1 MANNSIS
8 RTGTF
13 TSSGSAGGSGTYDY
27 SVPSSSSSGYAG
39 IDYYSNDDLKNA
51 SIFTDI
57 DNKISITFSE
67 EVDNTSVT
75 VFTNDAE
82 LPLDFQNK
90 KGTVGLTH
98 IVNPLE
104 GAVGDDNNLKALKLT
119 SSPKDISGDDSGSTA
134 NQEIV
139 EMSSIPSTQDDITY
153 VFEPKANLSSN
164 TTYFLRMDPSS
175 VLDAT
180 GAGISYTT
188 EKGFVTDNTHS
199 LITTGDYYDGFSIQ
213 VEKVDILSTEK
224 EPNAD
229 GVTGPQP
236 DSLTLYRSNETVST
250 ATKLNILSIEGTVLT
265 YQLDSTSYKMN
276 VAYTATNPIIIT
288 NINHGLEDDDKIE
301 IYDVVSG
308 DVVRKGAYTITEL
321 TSDTFSIPV
330 DGTGS
335 DAGRLN
341 YYRNVNKND
350 LFKWGETEN
359 EDNYGVRKKALSTPK
374 KKNRSITNLL
384 DAKFVTKATSV
395 GLDDGTTSGRS
406 GKIIKTESEVISY
419 VAVNSLDKI
428 TTSAFVNNSIVDIST
443 STNDIRFH
451 IKANTSPDHNVHPFH
466 SSAPKVVSTF
476 PEEGESFPRKLT
488 ITQIARRGHRAIVS
502 TNQPHNLFKD
512 DFIKIV
518 DSTQDIYN
526 KTTKVLLVSTSNTFQ
541 YDLGA
546 SSDFSNVQSPAP
558 GKPKL
563 QISTDDGDNYSER
576 YNSIFVNFSQSMN
589 TSTITVANNTH
600 LISADGTS
608 AVFDGQDSASSTIH
622 LSDDGFET
630 IENCVSITASAG
642 NSVFAIVPE
651 TLKARHIYNIKV
663 KTDIQDLG
671 QTNTLYEFITTEGIT
686 TGQKVINPQTGQE
699 TVYSKDE
706 DPPKIKKISLAT
718 HVLESSSLSEITSP
732 DSYQSLV
739 INPGAI
745 TVQFSEG
752 MKINSVTTATSNT
765 NPTGT
770 VMMSCDDF
778 NTVVQMT
785 STSPVVSTTD
795 EDNDTF
801 TFTPAANLSANAV
814 YTIKILKDVT
824 DDSPEENRMIQDNVS
839 SIKVLVVNTGPSY
852 SADHYTPG
860 EIISGTRI
868 LTIKANTGTPTTGLT
883 AGDTFLGLTSKGK
896 GKVLDFTTDS
906 GAITSIRYTELTG
919 NDGSIRPLSPG
930 EVCKVSD
937 TVNFTIDN
945 VAITDPPEGNVVSF
959 TVSGSTPP
967 GTKLIY
973 RDNKTDNDFET
984 AHSSNSERIV
994 GRTSNGY
1001 AFGHSSTSYPIVGP
1015 GLKTA
1020 TTGLV
1025 ANVFFSDGSS
1035 ITFNGS
1041 GLNDLTFSGA
1051 SVLTYRVKI
1060 DATGTPDTFT
1070 WSDDGGSSWE
1080 ATGVA
1085 ITGSAQ
1091 ELNNGVTVTF
1101 AATTGHTATDYWDIT
1116 TLVSPV
1122 DGNLTGIDERS
1133 NLTVTFNQTMNVES
1147 INFNAVDSVVRDS
1160 YNILL
1165 SYDSNFQN
1173 TIPLSPTFTSSNN
1186 DTVFEFQP
1194 KILSNTNLQL
1204 TQNKNL
1210 YAKVTQT
1217 VKNKGDQN
1225 LASVFSPS
1233 NYANTTTAVDFKPIN
1248 ASVIGDDG
1256 NEVFLGMGTSSS
1268 MPNQSSGISR
1278 RSTITLHFNEVPQCL
1293 GTAGS
1298 DHGFDGPL
1306 DGTGAVI
1313 ELADDSSFDGE
1324 DLFELGR
1331 RPDLIRVGEFGTSF
1345 TFALVPDTA
1354 SMNPLEASTQYFL
1367 RVKTLAGGETDNDP
1381 RSEGGKSITGAD
1393 EYYFNSFTTTS

>member
-57 DNKISITFSE
+57 DSKISITFSE

-98 IVNPLE
+98 IVNPLV
-104 GAVGDDNNLKALKLT
+104 GAVSDDNNLKALRLT
-119 SSPKDISGDDSGSTA
+119 SSPKEISGNEPGGTA

-139 EMSSIPSTQDDITY
+139 EMSSIPSTEDDITY

-199 LITTGDYYDGFSIQ
+199 LITTGEYYDGFSIQ

-250 ATKLNILSIEGTVLT
+250 TTKLNILSIEGTVLT
-265 YQLDSTSYKMN
+265 YQLDPTSYKMN

-359 EDNYGVRKKALSTPK
+359 EVNYGVRKKALSTPK

-395 GLDDGTTSGRS
+395 GLDDGATSGRS
-406 GKIIKTESEVISY
+406 GKIIKIESEVISY
-419 VAVNSLDKI
+419 VAVDSSDKI

-502 TNQPHNLFKD
+502 TNQSHNLFKD

-563 QISTDDGDNYSER
+563 QISTDSGSTYAER

-589 TSTITVANNTH
+589 TSTITVANTTH

-630 IENCVSITASAG
+630 IEDCVSITASAG
-642 NSVFAIVPE
+642 NSVFAVVPE
-651 TLKARHIYNIKV
+651 TLKARHIYNIKA

-671 QTNTLYEFITTEGIT
+671 QTNTLYEFTTTEGIT

-706 DPPKIKKISLAT
+706 DPPKIKKISLAG
-718 HVLESSSLSEITSP
+718 HVLESSNLSEITSP
-732 DSYQSLV
+732 DSYQSLA
-739 INPGAI
+739 INPGAL
-745 TVQFSEG
+745 TVQFSES

-778 NTVVQMT
+778 STVVQMNT
-785 STSPVVSTTD
+785 NPVVSTTD

-801 TFTPAANLSANAV
+801 TFTPAANLSANVV
-814 YTIKILKDVT
+814 YTLKILKDVT
-824 DDSPEENRMIQDNVS
+824 DDSPEENRMEQDNIS
-839 SIKVLVVNTGPSY
+839 SIKVLTTNSIPASAENYY
-852 SADHYTPG
+852 SAG
-860 EIISGTRI
+860 EIISGVRT
-868 LTIKANTGTPTTGLT
+868 LTIKANTGTPTTGVT
-883 AGDTFLGLTSKGK
+883 AGSTFLGLTSKGK
-896 GKVLDFTTDS
+896 GKVLDITTDS
-906 GAITSIRYTELTG
+906 GEIKTIRYTEIAG
-919 NDGSIRPLSPG
+919 NDGSIRPLNPG

-959 TVSGSTPP
+959 TSGTR
-967 GTKLIY
+967 KLIY
-973 RDNKTDNDFET
+973 RDNRLTNEFVSAT
-984 AHSSNSERIV
+984 SSAERIF
-994 GRTSNGY
+994 GRTSEGEVF
-1001 AFGHSSTSYPIVGP
+1001 ASSSGSEGIVGP
-1015 GLKTA
+1015 GVKTT
-1020 TTGLV
+1020 TTGIV
-1025 ANVFFSDGSS
+1025 ANCYWF
-1035 ITFNGS
+1035 
-1041 GLNDLTFSGA
+1041 
-1051 SVLTYRVKI
+1051 
-1060 DATGTPDTFT
+1060 DAGGTRKP
-1070 WSDDGGSSWE
+1070 SPSGGSQV
-1080 ATGVA
+1080 GV
-1085 ITGSAQ
+1085 G
-1091 ELNNGVTVTF
+1091 
-1101 AATTGHTATDYWDIT
+1101 
-1116 TLVSPV
+1116 
-1122 DGNLTGIDERS
+1122 ERS
-1133 NLTVTFNQTMNVES
+1133 NVVVHFNQTMDPETF
-1147 INFNAVDSVVRDS
+1147 NFNAIDSITRDR
-1160 YNILL
+1160 YNILV

-1194 KILSNTNLQL
+1194 KILANSDLQL
-1204 TQNKNL
+1204 TQNMELFVKVLRNDNSITDNL
-1210 YAKVTQT
+1210 
-1217 VKNKGDQN
+1217 KNKGDMN
-1225 LASVFSPS
+1225 LSTTYDGAGYGSNVCTSATVGAAPVFSLISASVF
-1233 NYANTTTAVDFKPIN
+1233 TE
-1248 ASVIGDDG
+1248 DG
-1256 NEVFLGMGTSSS
+1256 QEVELKLGAYND
-1268 MPNQSSGISR
+1268 MPNQSSSISPR
-1278 RSTITLHFNEVPQCL
+1278 TPILLRLNEVPKMSTWL
-1293 GTAGS
+1293 YGSSGTIELTNNNSSFSG
-1298 DHGFDGPL
+1298 DHVAIG
-1306 DGTGAVI
+1306 DGTI
-1313 ELADDSSFDGE
+1313 S
-1324 DLFELGR
+1324 
-1331 RPDLIRVGEFGTSF
+1331 RVGEFGTDIMIVLE
-1345 TFALVPDTA
+1345 TALTA
-1354 SMNPLEASTQYFL
+1354 GHRYYM
-1367 RVKTLAGGETDNDP
+1367 KINDGS
-1381 RSEGGKSITGAD
+1381 RSEGGQTMPDAF
-1393 EYYFNSFTTTS
+1393 YPYSFTIQS

>member
-27 SVPSSSSSGYAG
+27 SVSSSSSSGYAG

-51 SIFTDI
+51 SIFADI
-57 DNKISITFSE
+57 DSKISITFSE

-75 VFTNDAE
+75 AFTNDAE

-90 KGTVGLTH
+90 KGAVGLTH
-98 IVNPLE
+98 IVNPLV
-104 GAVGDDNNLKALKLT
+104 GAVGDDNNLKALRLT
-119 SSPKDISGDDSGSTA
+119 SSPKEISGDESGSTA

-139 EMSSIPSTQDDITY
+139 EMSSIPSTEDDITY

-188 EKGFVTDNTHS
+188 EKGFVTDNTYS
-199 LITTGDYYDGFSIQ
+199 LITTGEYYDGFSIQ
-213 VEKVDILSTEK
+213 IEKVDILSTEK
-224 EPNAD
+224 EPNID

-265 YQLDSTSYKMN
+265 YQLDPTSYKMN

-288 NINHGLEDDDKIE
+288 NINHMLEDDDKIE

-374 KKNRSITNLL
+374 KKKSSITNLL

-395 GLDDGTTSGRS
+395 GLDDGATSGRS
-406 GKIIKTESEVISY
+406 GKIIKIESEVISY
-419 VAVNSLDKI
+419 VAVDSSDKI

-476 PEEGESFPRKLT
+476 PEDGTSFPRKLT

-502 TNQPHNLFKD
+502 TNQSHNLFKD

-563 QISTDDGDNYSER
+563 QISTDSGSTYAER

-589 TSTITVANNTH
+589 TSTITVANTTH

-630 IENCVSITASAG
+630 IEDCVSITASAG

-651 TLKARHIYNIKV
+651 TLKARHIYNIKA

-671 QTNTLYEFITTEGIT
+671 QTNTLYEFTTTEGIT

-706 DPPKIKKISLAT
+706 DPPKIKKISMGAT
-718 HVLESSSLSEITSP
+718 VFESATLSEITSP
-732 DSYQSLV
+732 DSYQAVATNLGGDS
-739 INPGAI
+739 IK
-745 TVQFSEG
+745 VQFSESMRLG
-752 MKINSVTTATSNT
+752 SVTSATTST
-765 NPTGT
+765 IPAGT
-770 VMMSCDDF
+770 VQLSCDDF
-778 NTVVQMT
+778 DTVVQMT
-785 STSPVVSTTD
+785 STSPIVSSTD

-801 TFTPAANLSANAV
+801 DFTPVANLSGNTV
-814 YTIKILKDVT
+814 YTIKVFKGVR
-824 DDSPEENRMIQDNVS
+824 DDSAEQNQMLTDNVS
-839 SIKVLVVNTGPSY
+839 SIKVVTLKANPPAEANYYV
-852 SADHYTPG
+852 PG
-860 EIISGTRI
+860 ENISGVIT
-868 LTIKANTGTPTTGLT
+868 LTIKANTGTPATGLT
-883 AGDTFLGLTSKGK
+883 GGDTFLGLTSKAK
-896 GKVLDFTTDS
+896 GKVLDFTEADS
-906 GAITSIRYTELTG
+906 AIVTLRYTELAG
-919 NDGSIRPLSPG
+919 QDGSIRPLSPG
-930 EVCKVSD
+930 EVCKIDYD
-937 TVNFTIDN
+937 TNFTIDN
-945 VAITDPPEGNVVSF
+945 VAITDPPEGNVVLF
-959 TVSGSTPP
+959 TSADK
-967 GTKLIY
+967 KLIY
-973 RDNKTDNDFET
+973 RDNKKDNELI
-984 AHSSNSERIV
+984 AGERIV
-994 GRTSNGY
+994 GRTSGGY
-1001 AFGHSSTSYPIVGP
+1001 AFASGSSGIVGE
-1015 GLKTA
+1015 GFKTTA
-1020 TTGLV
+1020 STAIV
-1025 ANVFFSDGSS
+1025 ANVFFTKTERMSLESS
-1035 ITFNGS
+1035 
-1041 GLNDLTFSGA
+1041 
-1051 SVLTYRVKI
+1051 VV
-1060 DATGTPDTFT
+1060 GTEEYLQLQT
-1070 WSDDGGSSWE
+1070 
-1080 ATGVA
+1080 
-1085 ITGSAQ
+1085 
-1091 ELNNGVTVTF
+1091 
-1101 AATTGHTATDYWDIT
+1101 TDYLLYEDDT
-1116 TLVSPV
+1116 SAVSIATE
-1122 DGNLTGIDERS
+1122 NQIGINVQS
-1133 NLTVTFNQTMNVES
+1133 NVSFTFNQTMDIETV
-1147 INFNAVDSVVRDS
+1147 NFNAVDSVVSNRP

-1165 SYDSNFQN
+1165 SYDSAFQN
-1173 TIPLSPTFTSSNN
+1173 TIPLSSTFTSSNN
-1186 DTVFEFQP
+1186 DTAFEFQP
-1194 KILSNTNLQL
+1194 SILSNTNLTL
-1204 TQNKNL
+1204 TQNTKI
-1210 YAKVTQT
+1210 YAKVTAT
-1217 VKNKGDQN
+1217 GLLKNKGGMICPTN
-1225 LASVFSPS
+1225 VWGTR
-1233 NYANTTTAVDFKPIN
+1233 YANTASNTDFKAIE
-1248 ASVIGDDG
+1248 ASVYTADG
-1256 NEVFLGMGTSSS
+1256 QEIELGVGASGAVN
-1268 MPNQSSGISR
+1268 MPSQSSVISVD
-1278 RSTITLHFNEVPQCL
+1278 TPIIIHFNEVPLKSSFALDSEIEL
-1293 GTAGS
+1293 GTVHDFTS
-1298 DHGFDGPL
+1298 
-1306 DGTGAVI
+1306 GTIALGNGALTSCGRYGTQI
-1313 ELADDSSFDGE
+1313 KIQ
-1324 DLFELGR
+1324 LG
-1331 RPDLIRVGEFGTSF
+1331 
-1345 TFALVPDTA
+1345 A
-1354 SMNPLEASTQYFL
+1354 SLTASTQYFL
-1367 RVKTLAGGETDNDP
+1367 RVGATVGGTN
-1381 RSEGGKSITGAD
+1381 EGGKALTTDITW
-1393 EYYFNSFTTTS
+1393 FNSFTTSA

>member
-1 MANNSIS
+1 MVNNSIS
-8 RTGTF
+8 RTGTY
-13 TSSGSAGGSGTYDY
+13 TSSGSAGGSGTYYYNRGEDWG
-27 SVPSSSSSGYAG
+27 SAGSSGYSG
-39 IDYYSNDDLKNA
+39 VEYYSNDDLKNE
-51 SIFTDI
+51 SIFADI
-57 DNKISITFSE
+57 DSQISIKFSQE
-67 EVDNTSVT
+67 TDNSSVR
-75 VFTNDAE
+75 VFTKDIE

-90 KGTVGLTH
+90 KGTIGLTH
-98 IVNPLE
+98 IVSSTL
-104 GAVGDDNNLKALKLT
+104 GATTDENNLKALKLT
-119 SSPKDISGDDSGSTA
+119 SHPVNITGDDHSATA

-139 EMSSIPSTQDDITY
+139 EMSSIPSTKDNQTY
-153 VFEPKANLSSN
+153 VFTPKANLSSN
-164 TTYFLRMDPSS
+164 TTYFLRMDPDN
-175 VLDAT
+175 VLDSS
-180 GAGISYTT
+180 GAGISYNT
-188 EKGFVTDNTHS
+188 EKGFVTDNTQTFV
-199 LITTGDYYDGFSIQ
+199 TTNDFYDGFSMQI
-213 VEKVDILSTEK
+213 EKVDLSSGET
-224 EPNAD
+224 EPNPD
-229 GVTGPQP
+229 GVTEPQF
-236 DSLTLYRSNETVST
+236 DSLTLYRSDGTVSL
-250 ATKLNILSIEGTVLT
+250 ATILNNLSIDGTELT
-265 YQLDSTSYKMN
+265 YQLDASSYKMN
-276 VAYTATNPIIIT
+276 VAYTATDPIVIT
-288 NINHGLEDDDKIE
+288 NINHGLADDDKIE
-301 IYDVVSG
+301 VYDVVSG
-308 DVVRKGAYTITEL
+308 NSVRTGVYTLTEL

-341 YYRNVNKND
+341 YYRNANKND
-350 LFKWGETEN
+350 LFKWSKTES
-359 EDNYGVRKKALSTPK
+359 EVTYVVRKKTLSVPR
-374 KKNRSITNLL
+374 KNRKVVDDTLL
-384 DAKFVTKATSV
+384 ETKIVTKATSD
-395 GLDDGTTSGRS
+395 GLEGTSGSS
-406 GKIIKTESEVISY
+406 GRMGKLIKINDSILSY
-419 VAVNSLDKI
+419 VAVDTSEYGGKI
-428 TTSAFVNNSIVDIST
+428 TTSAFVNNSIIDIST
-443 STNDIRFH
+443 SDNDIRFH

-466 SSAPKVVSTF
+466 SSAPKVISTF
-476 PEEGESFPRKLT
+476 PEDGESFPRKLT
-488 ITQIARRGHRAIVS
+488 ITQIVRRGAIANVS

-526 KTTKVLLVSTSNTFQ
+526 KTTKILLVSTSNTFQ

-563 QISTDDGDNYSER
+563 QISTDSGSTYAER

-651 TLKARHIYNIKV
+651 TLKARHIYNIKA

-686 TGQKVINPQTGQE
+686 TGQKIINPQTGQE

-732 DSYQSLV
+732 SDYQSLA

-745 TVQFSEG
+745 TVQFSES

-770 VMMSCDDF
+770 VMMSCDDYS
-778 NTVVQMT
+778 TVVQMT

-883 AGDTFLGLTSKGK
+883 AGSTFLGLTSKGK

-906 GAITSIRYTELTG
+906 GEITSIRYTELTG
-919 NDGSIRPLSPG
+919 NDGSIRTLSPG
-930 EVCKVSD
+930 EICKVSD

-973 RDNKTDNDFET
+973 RDNKIDNDFET
-984 AHSSNSERIV
+984 GHSSNSERIV

-1001 AFGHSSTSYPIVGP
+1001 AFGHESTLYPIVGP
-1015 GLKTA
+1015 ELKTA

-1025 ANVFFSDGSS
+1025 AGVFFLS
-1035 ITFNGS
+1035 NGIWAAP
-1041 GLNDLTFSGA
+1041 NDQSNI
-1051 SVLTYRVKI
+1051 SEK
-1060 DATGTPDTFT
+1060 
-1070 WSDDGGSSWE
+1070 
-1080 ATGVA
+1080 
-1085 ITGSAQ
+1085 
-1091 ELNNGVTVTF
+1091 
-1101 AATTGHTATDYWDIT
+1101 
-1116 TLVSPV
+1116 
-1122 DGNLTGIDERS
+1122 GNLRVSFT
-1133 NLTVTFNQTMNVES
+1133 QTMNVES

-1165 SYDSNFQN
+1165 SYDENFAN
-1173 TIPLSPTFTSSNN
+1173 TIPLSSQFTSSNN

-1194 KILSNTNLQL
+1194 AILSNTNLQL
-1204 TQNKNL
+1204 TSAMNL
-1210 YAKVTQT
+1210 WCKVAQT
-1217 VKNKGDQN
+1217 AKNKGDMN
-1225 LASVFSPS
+1225 LAS
-1233 NYANTTTAVDFKPIN
+1233 AWTTTYYAKTSGAVVFKPIN
-1248 ASVIGDDG
+1248 ASVFTEAGEQI
-1256 NEVFLGMGTSSS
+1256 FLGEEETGLPSASSQVAPGT
-1268 MPNQSSGISR
+1268 PI
-1278 RSTITLHFNEVPQCL
+1278 IIHFNEVPLLSTFSFGDQP
-1293 GTAGS
+1293 AG
-1298 DHGFDGPL
+1298 D
-1306 DGTGAVI
+1306 VI
-1313 ELADDSSFDGE
+1313 ELADDPNDFENTLVSLGYGE
-1324 DLFELGR
+1324 LVRTGLYGTDIMIAGLDELTA
-1331 RPDLIRVGEFGTSF
+1331 GTRYY
-1345 TFALVPDTA
+1345 LRIND
-1354 SMNPLEASTQYFL
+1354 NP
-1367 RVKTLAGGETDNDP
+1367 GGK
-1381 RSEGGKSITGAD
+1381 SEGGTLMP
-1393 EYYFNSFTTTS
+1393 YYTMSSGVPYYLNSFTIKS

>member
-57 DNKISITFSE
+57 DSKISITFSE

-98 IVNPLE
+98 IVNPQE
-104 GAVGDDNNLKALKLT
+104 GAVDDDNNLKALRLT
-119 SSPKDISGDDSGSTA
+119 SSPKEISGDEPGSTA

-188 EKGFVTDNTHS
+188 EKGFVTDNTYS
-199 LITTGDYYDGFSIQ
+199 LITTGEYYDGFSIQ
-213 VEKVDILSTEK
+213 IEKVDLLIPEHD
-224 EPNAD
+224 PDVD
-229 GVTGPQP
+229 GVTGPQC
-236 DSLTLYRSNETVST
+236 DSLTLYRSTPPYAESIYKSDETVST

-265 YQLDSTSYKMN
+265 YQLDPSSYKMN
-276 VAYTATNPIIIT
+276 VAYTATNPIVISS
-288 NINHGLEDDDKIE
+288 INHGLEDDDKIE

-308 DVVRKGAYTITEL
+308 DAVRKGAYTITEL

-350 LFKWGETEN
+350 LLKWQESEKIGSHSWATKVF
-359 EDNYGVRKKALSTPK
+359 GVRKKALSTPK
-374 KKNRSITNLL
+374 KKTRSITNLSE
-384 DAKFVTKATSV
+384 AKFVTKATSV

-406 GKIIKTESEVISY
+406 GKIIKAESEVISY

-466 SSAPKVVSTF
+466 SSAPKAVSTF
-476 PEEGESFPRKLT
+476 PEDGESFPRKLT

-563 QISTDDGDNYSER
+563 QISTDSGSTYAER

-589 TSTITVANNTH
+589 TSTITVANTTH

-651 TLKARHIYNIKV
+651 TLKARHVYNIKV

-671 QTNTLYEFITTEGIT
+671 QTNTLYEFTTTEGIT

-706 DPPKIKKISLAT
+706 DPPKIKKISIDT
-718 HVLESSSLSEITSP
+718 TVLESANLSEITSP
-732 DSYQSLV
+732 DDYQAVATNLGGD
-739 INPGAI
+739 PI

-778 NTVVQMT
+778 TTVVQMT

-814 YTIKILKDVT
+814 YTLKILKDVT

-1025 ANVFFSDGSS
+1025 ANVFF
-1035 ITFNGS
+1035 
-1041 GLNDLTFSGA
+1041 
-1051 SVLTYRVKI
+1051 YK
-1060 DATGTPDTFT
+1060 
-1070 WSDDGGSSWE
+1070 GGV
-1080 ATGVA
+1080 G
-1085 ITGSAQ
+1085 
-1091 ELNNGVTVTF
+1091 
-1101 AATTGHTATDYWDIT
+1101 
-1116 TLVSPV
+1116 LVSPIDDV
-1122 DGNLTGIDERS
+1122 YSGIDETS

-1160 YNILL
+1160 YNVLL
-1165 SYDSNFQN
+1165 SYDVNFQN
-1173 TIPLSPTFTSSNN
+1173 TIPLSTNFTSSNN

-1194 KILSNTNLQL
+1194 AILSNTSLQL

-1210 YAKVTQT
+1210 YAKITQT
-1217 VKNKGDQN
+1217 AKNKGDEN
-1225 LASVFSPS
+1225 LASVFSPA
-1233 NYANTTTAVDFKPIN
+1233 NTANTTTAVDFKAIN
-1248 ASVIGDDG
+1248 ASVFAEDG
-1256 NEVFLGMGTSSS
+1256 QEVILGTGSSGS
-1268 MPNQSSGISR
+1268 MPNQSTIISAG
-1278 RSTITLHFNEVPQCL
+1278 TPIVIHFNEVPKV
-1293 GTAGS
+1293 S
-1298 DHGFDGPL
+1298 
-1306 DGTGAVI
+1306 
-1313 ELADDSSFDGE
+1313 
-1324 DLFELGR
+1324 
-1331 RPDLIRVGEFGTSF
+1331 
-1345 TFALVPDTA
+1345 TFALASEIELSTVSDFSSLQSACSSLSTSGTYGTQIMITLSSGGFPPSGAALTSGQQYYLRIGDT
-1354 SMNPLEASTQYFL
+1354 
-1367 RVKTLAGGETDNDP
+1367 VGGTN
-1381 RSEGGKSITGAD
+1381 EGGQALDTTVV
-1393 EYYFNSFTTTS
+1393 YFNSFTII